1 MPSNEQLYGLFK
13 SQSAIINQLLTV
25 ISGHQ
30 AMLESLARAVSA
42 HQTVLSGEDPQQTAP
57 EIDRSVL
64 KRAAAD
70 IEELERLWKQ
80 SGGAET
86 E

>member
-1 MPSNEQLYGLFK
+1 MPLNEQLYGLFK

-42 HQTVLSGEDPQQTAP
+42 HQALLSGEDPGQTTP
-57 EIDRSVL
+57 DIDRSVL
-64 KRAAAD
+64 DRATAD
-70 IEELERLWKQ
+70 IEELDQLWKQ